1 VPDARVFFVD
11 SRLAAG
17 MSDQVLQAVGE
28 AQTVIVPVYAI
39 PSAGKG
45 TAGMQDATSNLM
57 QRILETAA
65 ARTVVIAL
73 GNPYIAWKFPA
84 VQNYLCTFSNET
96 VSERAAVSA
105 LFGEIPIRGK
115 LPVTIPEIAQRGTGI
130 DRGVQVAHL
139 GGKKDASSKTAAAP

>member
-1 VPDARVFFVD
+1 
-11 SRLAAG
+11 
-17 MSDQVLQAVGE
+17 
-28 AQTVIVPVYAI
+28 VIVPVYAI

-45 TAGMQDATSNLM
+45 TAGMQDATSSLM
-57 QRILETAA
+57 QRILDAA
-65 ARTVVIAL
+65 APRTAVIAL

-115 LPVTIPEIAQRGTGI
+115 LPVTIPEIAQRGSGI
-130 DRGVQVAHL
+130 DRDIQTAKQ
-139 GGKKDASSKTAAAP
+139 GGTKDASSRTMAAP